1 MKKRLIFTGLLALL
15 FAACCFAQKPYKV
28 VFYNLENFFD
38 TINDPE
44 VNDDE
49 FTPEGPKKWNSVKY
63 AKKLGNTEKVL
74 FDIAGI
80 DKDYPIVIG
89 VSEVENR
96 SVLEDIIATPKM
108 APGNYRISHY
118 DSPEARGVDVAFM
131 YRPDVFKLEG
141 SAPIRTQ
148 IPSLPNFK
156 TRDISTMWG
165 TIDGE
170 PFFFMVAHWP
180 SRLGGKDASEFK
192 RIAVGE
198 QMRRIADSVLK
209 VNPAT
214 KIVAMGDFNDDPTD
228 QSMLEGLGAKP
239 KTKELQPGDFF
250 SPFHAVL
257 RAGMGTLAYGD
268 AWNLFDNIVVSENL
282 VNAKPGE
289 LRLVRAPGSKYYG
302 NVFKRNYMIQRES
315 KRCGL
320 PLLDILRTVDRSDQR
335 GLSASSRQQNMKGSF
350 AFNPQ
355 GLLRTAGVIPER
367 VILVDDVL
375 TTGATL
381 MAAAN
386 VLKEAGIE
394 QVFGLTVA
402 RLP

>member
-49 FTPEGPKKWNSVKY
+49 FTAEGPKKWNSVKY

-302 NVFKRNYMIQRES
+302 NVFKRNYMIQREGQF
-315 KRCGL
+315 KGY
-320 PLLDILRTVDRSDQR
+320 PLRTYVGNNFQGGYSDHFPVYIYI
-335 GLSASSRQQNMKGSF
+335 GK
-350 AFNPQ
+350 
-355 GLLRTAGVIPER
+355 
-367 VILVDDVL
+367 
-375 TTGATL
+375 
-381 MAAAN
+381 
-386 VLKEAGIE
+386 
-394 QVFGLTVA
+394 
-402 RLP
+402 

>member
-198 QMRRIADSVLK
+198 QMRRICPEGQSCDQDRGDGRLQRRSDRSEHVGGAECQTQGQGSSAGRFLQSVPRRASCRYGNAGLRRRLESLRQYRSVGK
-209 VNPAT
+209 PGQCEARR
-214 KIVAMGDFNDDPTD
+214 VASGTG
-228 QSMLEGLGAKP
+228 SGIE
-239 KTKELQPGDFF
+239 
-250 SPFHAVL
+250 VL
-257 RAGMGTLAYGD
+257 RECLQA
-268 AWNLFDNIVVSENL
+268 
-282 VNAKPGE
+282 
-289 LRLVRAPGSKYYG
+289 
-302 NVFKRNYMIQRES
+302 
-315 KRCGL
+315 
-320 PLLDILRTVDRSDQR
+320 
-335 GLSASSRQQNMKGSF
+335 
-350 AFNPQ
+350 
-355 GLLRTAGVIPER
+355 
-367 VILVDDVL
+367 
-375 TTGATL
+375 
-381 MAAAN
+381 
-386 VLKEAGIE
+386 
-394 QVFGLTVA
+394 
-402 RLP
+402 